1 MKPYV
6 ICHMVTSIDGKILG
20 GRWGKIPGP
29 KSMANLYET
38 TAASFGVGAWLVGTT
53 TMDEFDHPRKFEPK
67 APKQPVPRG
76 EDFIAEPKA
85 KTLGIGVDAK
95 GVLRFRHNDIE
106 GDHAVVLVIDQV
118 SDAYLAHL
126 RDARVSY
133 LFCGSTEVDLSVA
146 LDKLARAFKLKKLM
160 LEGGGK
166 FNGAMLAAGLVDEI
180 SQILVPV
187 VDGGGPGV
195 TGFFDAPGDPPKRAA
210 AILRQTSHK
219 KLPGGANWFRYKMA
233 GKPTAK

>member
-6 ICHMVTSIDGKILG
+6 ICHMVTSIDGKVLSD
-20 GRWGKIPGP
+20 RWGMIPGP
-29 KSMANLYET
+29 KSSGSLFET

-53 TMDEFDHPRKFEPK
+53 TMNEFDAPRPFKPK
-67 APKQPVPRG
+67 PAKQRVDRG

-95 GVLRFRHNDIE
+95 GILRFRHNDIS
-106 GDHAVVLVIDQV
+106 GDHAVVLVTDRV
-118 SDAYLAHL
+118 DDDYLSHL

-133 LFCGSTEVDLSVA
+133 LFCGKREVDLKVA
-146 LDKLARAFKLKKLM
+146 LDKLTRAFKLKKLM

-180 SQILVPV
+180 SQIIVPI

-195 TGFFDAPGDPPKRAA
+195 TGIFDAPGETPKRAA
-210 AILRQTSHK
+210 ARLTLKSHK
-219 KLPGGANWFRYKMA
+219 RLAGGVNWFRYKVA
-233 GKPTAK
+233 GKPTK